1 MELWLDNVRKVL
13 VEGGIVDDVL
23 NEVVPRDEEE
33 ALVEDANDGEVIE
46 SAIFED
52 TDETLTDFMDDE
64 GVPDALRLKSIDKLL
79 IEEETGLDVALD
91 GLDR

>member
-1 MELWLDNVRKVL
+1 MELWLDNVRNVL

-52 TDETLTDFMDDE
+52 IDETLTDCMDDE
-64 GVPDALRLKSIDKLL
+64 GVPDALRLKSIDKLR
-79 IEEETGLDVALD
+79 IEEETWLDVALD
-91 GLDR
+91 ELDR